1 MNMHSYVHA
10 ASASATEI
18 FFMKVATVEAD
29 FECTVIVYLAVGVG
43 TQGTTPFT
51 CVAPGVRSKSQQSW
65 ILVAVSY
72 LQQNTNAHAHAH
84 ANAHTHARTRAPA
97 HTHTHAHTHTQKRI
111 HRELE

>member
-84 ANAHTHARTRAPA
+84 AHTRAHTQIHTRTRAHAHTRINAHTEA
-97 HTHTHAHTHTQKRI
+97 HI
-111 HRELE
+111 

>member
-29 FECTVIVYLAVGVG
+29 FECTVIVYFAVGVG

-72 LQQNTNAHAHAH
+72 LQRNTHAHAHAH
-84 ANAHTHARTRAPA
+84 AHTRAHTQIHTRTRAHAHTRINAHTEA
-97 HTHTHAHTHTQKRI
+97 HI
-111 HRELE
+111 